1 MSINGRDVLRRAITG
16 QWKQSAAGALL
27 AAGHQTGE
35 ALVPVLVGVVID
47 EAISPGDG
55 GALLLWIAALAV
67 VFAGLSSSYRFSFR
81 AAERA
86 SEQAAHRLRIELTER
101 VLEPRGGAETG
112 RLPGELVTVATSDA
126 KRVGAV
132 NVAMAA
138 AVAALAGLLAGG
150 VALLRVSVP
159 LGLLVLLG
167 IPPLLMLAHLLGKPL
182 ERRSGAE
189 QERAARASGV
199 AADLIA
205 GLRVLKGIGAERAA
219 VERYRLT
226 SRDALAATLRAARA
240 QAWHDGGMLVLTG
253 VFIAVVALLGGR
265 LAAQGDISVGQ
276 LVAAVGLAQF
286 LLTPLSILAWAN
298 GELAQGRASAAR
310 IASVLSSP
318 PAVTGG
324 SDAPSRPV
332 RGAIALREVSYG
344 ALRGVSFEAAPGE
357 LLGVVTR
364 DAAAAHAL
372 LRVLGRAADPD
383 SGVVELDGVPLTR
396 LEPAELRRAIVVA
409 DHDADLFEGTLLDN
423 ITAAASKPPEWSSLS
438 PDPTVFE
445 VTVPETAAPETA
457 APETAA
463 PETAAPET
471 AAPET
476 TAPGATVLETS
487 DPETLAGVGRAMA
500 AAAADE
506 VAAALPYGELT
517 PLTER
522 GLSLSGGQRQ
532 RVALARALAADPPV
546 LVLHD
551 PTTAVD
557 AATEARIAEGIRAVR
572 EGRTTIMVVTSPAL
586 LAAADRV
593 VFVDG
598 GGPLAHGTHAEL
610 VHDHD
615 AYRAT
620 VLT

>member
-1 MSINGRDVLRRAITG
+1 MPINGRDVLRRAVTG

-35 ALVPVLVGVVID
+35 ALVPVMVGVVID

-112 RLPGELVTVATSDA
+112 RLPGELVAVATSDA

-150 VALLRVSVP
+150 IALLRVSLP

-205 GLRVLKGIGAERAA
+205 GLRVLKGIGAENAA
-219 VERYRLT
+219 VARYRRT

-253 VFIAVVALLGGR
+253 LFIAVVALVGGR
-265 LAAQGDISVGQ
+265 LAAQGDITVGQ

-286 LLTPLSILAWAN
+286 LLSPLSILAWAN
-298 GELAQGRASAAR
+298 GEFAQGRASAAR

-324 SDAPSRPV
+324 QATPSRPV

-344 ALRGVSFEAAPGE
+344 ALRAVSFEVAPGE

-364 DAAAAHAL
+364 DAAVAHAL
-372 LRVLGRAADPD
+372 LRVLGRTADPD
-383 SGVVELDGVPLTR
+383 AGVVELDGAPLTG
-396 LEPAELRRAIVVA
+396 LDPAELRRAIVVA
-409 DHDADLFEGTLLDN
+409 EHDADLFEGTLLDN
-423 ITAAASKPPEWSSLS
+423 ITAAIPVTGTPATGTPSASAPPET
-438 PDPTVFE
+438 P
-445 VTVPETAAPETA
+445 APETA
-457 APETAA
+457 MVAA
-463 PETAAPET
+463 
-471 AAPET
+471 
-476 TAPGATVLETS
+476 G
-487 DPETLAGVGRAMA
+487 
-500 AAAADE
+500 ADE
-506 VAAALPYGELT
+506 VAGALPYGLLT

-557 AATEARIAEGIRAVR
+557 AATEARIADGVRAAR
-572 EGRTTIMVVTSPAL
+572 QGRTTIMVVTSPAL

-598 GGPLAHGTHAEL
+598 GGPPACGTHAEL
-610 VHDHD
+610 VEGHET
-615 AYRAT
+615 YRAT

>member
-55 GALLLWIAALAV
+55 GALLLWIAVLAV

-86 SEQAAHRLRIELTER
+86 SEQAAHRLRLELTER

-298 GELAQGRASAAR
+298 GEFAQGRASAAR

-445 VTVPETAAPETA
+445 VTVPETAAPET
-457 APETAA
+457 
-463 PETAAPET
+463 
-471 AAPET
+471 

>member
-1 MSINGRDVLRRAITG
+1 MPDLGDRRDDEVPINGRDVLRRAVTG

-35 ALVPVLVGVVID
+35 ALVPVMVGVVID

-101 VLEPRGGAETG
+101 VLEPRGGAEAG
-112 RLPGELVTVATSDA
+112 RLPGELVAVATSDA

-150 VALLRVSVP
+150 IALLRVSLP

-189 QERAARASGV
+189 QELAARASGV

-205 GLRVLKGIGAERAA
+205 GLRVLKGIGAENAA
-219 VERYRLT
+219 VARYRRT

-253 VFIAVVALLGGR
+253 LFIAVVALVGGR
-265 LAAQGDISVGQ
+265 LAAQGDITVGQ

-286 LLTPLSILAWAN
+286 LLSPLSILAWAN
-298 GELAQGRASAAR
+298 GEFAQGRASAAR

-324 SDAPSRPV
+324 HAAPSRPV

-344 ALRGVSFEAAPGE
+344 ALRAVSFEVAPGE

-364 DAAAAHAL
+364 DAAVAHAL
-372 LRVLGRAADPD
+372 LRVLGRTADPD
-383 SGVVELDGVPLTR
+383 AGVVELDGAPLTG
-396 LEPAELRRAIVVA
+396 LDPAELRRAIVVA
-409 DHDADLFEGTLLDN
+409 EHDADLFEGTLLDN
-423 ITAAASKPPEWSSLS
+423 ITAAIPATGTPATGTPSASAPPET
-438 PDPTVFE
+438 P
-445 VTVPETAAPETA
+445 APETA
-457 APETAA
+457 MVAA
-463 PETAAPET
+463 
-471 AAPET
+471 
-476 TAPGATVLETS
+476 G
-487 DPETLAGVGRAMA
+487 
-500 AAAADE
+500 ADE
-506 VAAALPYGELT
+506 VAGALPYGLLT

-557 AATEARIAEGIRAVR
+557 AATEARIADGVRAAR
-572 EGRTTIMVVTSPAL
+572 QGRTTIMVVTSPAL

-598 GGPLAHGTHAEL
+598 GGPPACGTHAEL
-610 VHDHD
+610 VEGHET
-615 AYRAT
+615 YRAT

>member
-1 MSINGRDVLRRAITG
+1 MPINGRDVLRRAVTG

-35 ALVPVLVGVVID
+35 ALVPVMVGVVID

-112 RLPGELVTVATSDA
+112 RLPGELVAVATSDA

-150 VALLRVSVP
+150 IALLRVSLP

-205 GLRVLKGIGAERAA
+205 GLRVLKGIGAENAA
-219 VERYRLT
+219 VARYRRT

-253 VFIAVVALLGGR
+253 LFIAVVALVGGR
-265 LAAQGDISVGQ
+265 LAAQGDITVGQ

-286 LLTPLSILAWAN
+286 LLSPLSILAWAN
-298 GELAQGRASAAR
+298 GEFAQGRASAAR

-324 SDAPSRPV
+324 EAAPARPV

-344 ALRGVSFEAAPGE
+344 ALRAVSFEAAPGE

-364 DAAAAHAL
+364 DAAVAHAL
-372 LRVLGRAADPD
+372 LRVLGRTADPD
-383 SGVVELDGVPLTR
+383 AGVVELDGTPLTG
-396 LEPAELRRAIVVA
+396 LDPAELRRAIVVA
-409 DHDADLFEGTLLDN
+409 EHDADLFEGTLLDN
-423 ITAAASKPPEWSSLS
+423 ITAATPEPATPATGTPGPGTPSTSAPPET
-438 PDPTVFE
+438 P
-445 VTVPETAAPETA
+445 VPETAMVA
-457 APETAA
+457 A
-463 PETAAPET
+463 
-471 AAPET
+471 
-476 TAPGATVLETS
+476 G
-487 DPETLAGVGRAMA
+487 
-500 AAAADE
+500 ADE
-506 VAAALPYGELT
+506 VAGALPYGLST

-557 AATEARIAEGIRAVR
+557 AATEARIADGVRAAR
-572 EGRTTIMVVTSPAL
+572 QGRTTIMVVTSPAL

-598 GGPLAHGTHAEL
+598 GGPPACGTHAEL
-610 VHDHD
+610 VEGHET
-615 AYRAT
+615 YRAT

>member
-1 MSINGRDVLRRAITG
+1 MPINGRDVLRRAVTG

-35 ALVPVLVGVVID
+35 ALVPVMVGVVID

-112 RLPGELVTVATSDA
+112 RLPGELVAVATSDA

-150 VALLRVSVP
+150 VALLRVSLP

-205 GLRVLKGIGAERAA
+205 GLRVLKGIGAEGAA
-219 VERYRLT
+219 VARYRRT

-253 VFIAVVALLGGR
+253 LFIAVVALVGGR
-265 LAAQGDISVGQ
+265 LATQGDITAGQ

-286 LLTPLSILAWAN
+286 LLSPLSILAWAN
-298 GELAQGRASAAR
+298 GEFAQGRASAAR

-324 SDAPSRPV
+324 EAAPAQPV
-332 RGAIALREVSYG
+332 RGAIALREVSYD
-344 ALRGVSFEAAPGE
+344 ALRGVSFEVAPGE

-364 DAAAAHAL
+364 DAAVAHAL
-372 LRVLGRAADPD
+372 LRVLGRTADPD
-383 SGVVELDGVPLTR
+383 AGVVELDGTPLTG
-396 LEPAELRRAIVVA
+396 LDPAELRRAIVVA

-423 ITAAASKPPEWSSLS
+423 ITAATPGTGTPGTATPSPSSPPET
-438 PDPTVFE
+438 PETP
-445 VTVPETAAPETA
+445 VPEMAMVAA
-457 APETAA
+457 
-463 PETAAPET
+463 
-471 AAPET
+471 
-476 TAPGATVLETS
+476 G
-487 DPETLAGVGRAMA
+487 
-500 AAAADE
+500 ADE
-506 VAAALPYGELT
+506 VAGALPYGLLT

-557 AATEARIAEGIRAVR
+557 AATEARIADGVR
-572 EGRTTIMVVTSPAL
+572 TARQGRTTIMVVTSPAL

-598 GGPLAHGTHAEL
+598 DGPPACGTHAEL
-610 VHDHD
+610 VEGHET
-615 AYRAT
+615 YRAT

>member
-1 MSINGRDVLRRAITG
+1 MPINGRDVLRRAVTG

-35 ALVPVLVGVVID
+35 ALVPVMVGVVID

-101 VLEPRGGAETG
+101 VLEPRGGAEAG
-112 RLPGELVTVATSDA
+112 RLPGELVAVATSDA

-150 VALLRVSVP
+150 IALLRVSLP

-205 GLRVLKGIGAERAA
+205 GLRVLKGIGAENAA
-219 VERYRLT
+219 VARYRRT

-253 VFIAVVALLGGR
+253 LFIAVVALVGGR
-265 LAAQGDISVGQ
+265 LAAQGDITVGQ

-286 LLTPLSILAWAN
+286 LLSPLSILAWAN
-298 GELAQGRASAAR
+298 GEFAQGRASAAR

-324 SDAPSRPV
+324 QAAPSRPV

-344 ALRGVSFEAAPGE
+344 ALRAVSFEVAPGE

-364 DAAAAHAL
+364 DAAVAHAL
-372 LRVLGRAADPD
+372 LRVLGRTADPD
-383 SGVVELDGVPLTR
+383 AGVVELDGAPLTG
-396 LEPAELRRAIVVA
+396 LDPAELRRAIVVA
-409 DHDADLFEGTLLDN
+409 EHDADLFEGTLLDN
-423 ITAAASKPPEWSSLS
+423 ITAAIPATAIPATGTPATGTPSASAPPER
-438 PDPTVFE
+438 P
-445 VTVPETAAPETA
+445 APETA
-457 APETAA
+457 
-463 PETAAPET
+463 
-471 AAPET
+471 
-476 TAPGATVLETS
+476 
-487 DPETLAGVGRAMA
+487 MA
-500 AAAADE
+500 AAGADE
-506 VAAALPYGELT
+506 VAGALPYGLLT

-557 AATEARIAEGIRAVR
+557 AATEARIADGVRAAR
-572 EGRTTIMVVTSPAL
+572 QGRTTIMVVTSPAL

-598 GGPLAHGTHAEL
+598 GGPPACGTHAEL
-610 VHDHD
+610 VEGHET
-615 AYRAT
+615 YRAT

>member
-1 MSINGRDVLRRAITG
+1 MPINGRDVLRRAVTG

-35 ALVPVLVGVVID
+35 ALVPVMVGVVID

-112 RLPGELVTVATSDA
+112 RLPGELVAVATSDA

-150 VALLRVSVP
+150 VALLRVSLP

-205 GLRVLKGIGAERAA
+205 GLRVLKGIGAEGAA
-219 VERYRLT
+219 VARYRRT

-253 VFIAVVALLGGR
+253 LFIAVVALVGGR
-265 LAAQGDISVGQ
+265 LATQGDITVGQ

-286 LLTPLSILAWAN
+286 LLSPLSILAWAN
-298 GELAQGRASAAR
+298 GEFAQGRASAAR

-324 SDAPSRPV
+324 EAAPAQPV

-344 ALRGVSFEAAPGE
+344 ALRGVSFEVAPGE

-364 DAAAAHAL
+364 DAAVAHAL
-372 LRVLGRAADPD
+372 LRVLGRTADPD
-383 SGVVELDGVPLTR
+383 AGVVELDGTPLTG
-396 LEPAELRRAIVVA
+396 LDPAELRRAIVVA

-423 ITAAASKPPEWSSLS
+423 ITAATPGTGTPGTATPSPSSPPET
-438 PDPTVFE
+438 PETP
-445 VTVPETAAPETA
+445 VPEMAMVAA
-457 APETAA
+457 
-463 PETAAPET
+463 
-471 AAPET
+471 
-476 TAPGATVLETS
+476 G
-487 DPETLAGVGRAMA
+487 
-500 AAAADE
+500 ADE
-506 VAAALPYGELT
+506 VAGALPYGLLT

-557 AATEARIAEGIRAVR
+557 AATEARIADGVR
-572 EGRTTIMVVTSPAL
+572 TARQGRTTIMVVTSPAL

-598 GGPLAHGTHAEL
+598 GGPPACGTHAEL
-610 VHDHD
+610 VEGHET
-615 AYRAT
+615 YRAT

>member
-1 MSINGRDVLRRAITG
+1 MPINGRDVLRRAVTG

-35 ALVPVLVGVVID
+35 ALVPVMVGVVID

-101 VLEPRGGAETG
+101 VLEPRGGAEAG
-112 RLPGELVTVATSDA
+112 RLPGELVAVATSDA

-150 VALLRVSVP
+150 IALLRVSLP

-205 GLRVLKGIGAERAA
+205 GLRVLKGIGAENAA
-219 VERYRLT
+219 VARYRRT

-253 VFIAVVALLGGR
+253 LFIAVVALVGGR
-265 LAAQGDISVGQ
+265 LAAQGDITVGQ

-286 LLTPLSILAWAN
+286 LLSPLSILAWAN

-324 SDAPSRPV
+324 QAAPSRPV

-344 ALRGVSFEAAPGE
+344 ALRAVSFEVAPGE

-364 DAAAAHAL
+364 DAAVAHAL
-372 LRVLGRAADPD
+372 LRVLGRTADPD
-383 SGVVELDGVPLTR
+383 AGVVELDGAPLTG
-396 LEPAELRRAIVVA
+396 LDPAELRRAIVVA
-409 DHDADLFEGTLLDN
+409 EHDADLFEGTLLDN
-423 ITAAASKPPEWSSLS
+423 ITAAIPATAIPATGTPSASAPPET
-438 PDPTVFE
+438 P
-445 VTVPETAAPETA
+445 APETA
-457 APETAA
+457 M
-463 PETAAPET
+463 
-471 AAPET
+471 
-476 TAPGATVLETS
+476 
-487 DPETLAGVGRAMA
+487 MA
-500 AAAADE
+500 AGADE
-506 VAAALPYGELT
+506 VAGALPYGLLT

-557 AATEARIAEGIRAVR
+557 AATETRIADGVRAAR
-572 EGRTTIMVVTSPAL
+572 QGRTTIMVVTSPAL

-598 GGPLAHGTHAEL
+598 GGPPACGTHAEL
-610 VHDHD
+610 VEGHET
-615 AYRAT
+615 YRAT

>member
-1 MSINGRDVLRRAITG
+1 MPINGRDVLRRAVTG

-35 ALVPVLVGVVID
+35 ALVPVMVGVVID

-101 VLEPRGGAETG
+101 VLEPRGGAEAG
-112 RLPGELVTVATSDA
+112 RLPGELVAVATSDA

-150 VALLRVSVP
+150 IALLRVSLP

-205 GLRVLKGIGAERAA
+205 GLRVLKGIGAENAA
-219 VERYRLT
+219 VARYRRT

-253 VFIAVVALLGGR
+253 LFIAVVALVGGR
-265 LAAQGDISVGQ
+265 LAAQGDITVGQ

-286 LLTPLSILAWAN
+286 LLSPLSILAWAN
-298 GELAQGRASAAR
+298 GEFAQGRASAAR

-324 SDAPSRPV
+324 HAAPSRPV

-344 ALRGVSFEAAPGE
+344 ALRAVSFEVAPGE

-364 DAAAAHAL
+364 DAAVAHAL
-372 LRVLGRAADPD
+372 LRVLGRTADPD
-383 SGVVELDGVPLTR
+383 AGVVELDGAPLTG
-396 LEPAELRRAIVVA
+396 LDPAELRRAIVVA
-409 DHDADLFEGTLLDN
+409 EHDADLFEGTLLDN
-423 ITAAASKPPEWSSLS
+423 ITAAIPATGTPATGTPSASAPPET
-438 PDPTVFE
+438 P
-445 VTVPETAAPETA
+445 APETA
-457 APETAA
+457 MVAA
-463 PETAAPET
+463 
-471 AAPET
+471 
-476 TAPGATVLETS
+476 G
-487 DPETLAGVGRAMA
+487 
-500 AAAADE
+500 ADE
-506 VAAALPYGELT
+506 VAGALPYGLLT

-557 AATEARIAEGIRAVR
+557 AATEARIADGVRAAR
-572 EGRTTIMVVTSPAL
+572 QGRTTIMVVTSPAL

-598 GGPLAHGTHAEL
+598 GGPPACGTHAEL
-610 VHDHD
+610 VEGHET
-615 AYRAT
+615 YRAT

>member
-1 MSINGRDVLRRAITG
+1 MPINGRDVLRRAVTG

-35 ALVPVLVGVVID
+35 ALVPVMVGVVID

-101 VLEPRGGAETG
+101 VLEPRGGAEAG
-112 RLPGELVTVATSDA
+112 RLPGELVAVATSDA

-150 VALLRVSVP
+150 IALLRVSLP

-205 GLRVLKGIGAERAA
+205 GLRVLKGIGAENAA
-219 VERYRLT
+219 VARYRRT

-253 VFIAVVALLGGR
+253 LFIAVVALVGGR
-265 LAAQGDISVGQ
+265 LAAQGDITVGQ

-286 LLTPLSILAWAN
+286 LLSPLSILAWAN
-298 GELAQGRASAAR
+298 GEFAQGRASAAR

-324 SDAPSRPV
+324 QAAPSRPV

-344 ALRGVSFEAAPGE
+344 ALRAVSFEVAPGE

-364 DAAAAHAL
+364 DAAVAHAL
-372 LRVLGRAADPD
+372 LRVLGRTADPD
-383 SGVVELDGVPLTR
+383 AGVVELDGAPLTG
-396 LEPAELRRAIVVA
+396 LDPAELRRAIVVA
-409 DHDADLFEGTLLDN
+409 EHDADLFEGTLLDN
-423 ITAAASKPPEWSSLS
+423 ITAAIPATGSPATGTPSASAPPET
-438 PDPTVFE
+438 P
-445 VTVPETAAPETA
+445 APETA
-457 APETAA
+457 M
-463 PETAAPET
+463 
-471 AAPET
+471 
-476 TAPGATVLETS
+476 
-487 DPETLAGVGRAMA
+487 MA
-500 AAAADE
+500 AGADE
-506 VAAALPYGELT
+506 VAGALPYGLLT

-557 AATEARIAEGIRAVR
+557 AATEARIADGVRAAR
-572 EGRTTIMVVTSPAL
+572 QDRTTIMVVTSPAL

-598 GGPLAHGTHAEL
+598 GGPPACGTHAEL
-610 VHDHD
+610 VEGHET
-615 AYRAT
+615 YRAT